1 MTKSKYEQLSLGRKR
16 LVRQMQEINFGR
28 IEQLGIKEGEP
39 LFDPPPNIVREV
51 KFGGDN
57 GARVEASTEDFV
69 LKTQVVDLF
78 RQLDGISAGQIDL
91 IEIKHGLP
99 FRMLVAA

>member
-1 MTKSKYEQLSLGRKR
+1 MTTIHYQRLSPGRKN

-28 IEQLGIKEGEP
+28 IERLGIKDGEP
-39 LFDPPPNIVREV
+39 VFNPPPKIVREV

-57 GARVEASTEDFV
+57 GSRPEKSDADFA
-69 LKTQVVDLF
+69 LKSQVVDLF
-78 RQLDGISAGQIDL
+78 RQLDGISSGQIDL

-99 FRMLVAA
+99 FRMLVEG